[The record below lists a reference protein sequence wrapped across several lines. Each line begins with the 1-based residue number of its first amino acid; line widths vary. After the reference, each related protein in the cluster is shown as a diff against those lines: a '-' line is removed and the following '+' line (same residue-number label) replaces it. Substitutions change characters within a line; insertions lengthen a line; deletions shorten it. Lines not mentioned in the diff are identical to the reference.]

1 MGAEKAVNEA
11 GLEEAAARPALR
23 SAASGPCSEDPM
35 EGALGQS
42 MGLGLGTE
50 CWEENTLKRADR
62 AWGGWP
68 ERINRPR
75 REGAVT

>member
-1 MGAEKAVNEA
+1 MDEA
-11 GLEEAAARPALR
+11 GWGEAAARPALR
-23 SAASGPCSEDPM
+23 SAAGGPCSEDPM
-35 EGALGQS
+35 EGALGQH

-50 CWEENTLKRADR
+50 CWTENTLKRADR

-68 ERINRPR
+68 ERISRPR